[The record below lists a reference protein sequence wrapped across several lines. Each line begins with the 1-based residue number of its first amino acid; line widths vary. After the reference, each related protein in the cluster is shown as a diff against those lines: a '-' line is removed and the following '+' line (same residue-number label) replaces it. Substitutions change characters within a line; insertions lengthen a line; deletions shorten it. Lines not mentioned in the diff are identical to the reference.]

1 MFTRR
6 KHFKELYKTY
16 DTPPPCAECFWTPD
30 HLEIPSILL
39 KKNASLHDNG
49 LSHIT
54 AHSTY
59 SIMVYWLIAL
69 EAGSV
74 HSKIY
79 ETTLPDDPR

>member
-1 MFTRR
+1 MLLDTRP
-6 KHFKELYKTY
+6 FGN
-16 DTPPPCAECFWTPD
+16 
-30 HLEIPSILL
+30 SINFVR
-39 KKNASLHDNG
+39 KNASLHDNG